1 MKIKIKNDTDIIQQ
15 KYNYYIDE
23 YKITDDELLN
33 VLLNIIKNNNKKILK
48 MFIYINII
56 YIYNTSFKL

>member
-56 YIYNTSFKL
+56 YI

>member
-33 VLLNIIKNNNKKILK
+33 IIKNNKKKILK